1 MNSEQI
7 HKLRAR
13 AHPLKPV
20 VIVGQAGVTE
30 AVLNEIDL
38 ALDHHELIKVR
49 INGEDRD
56 SRKAMCAAIVEAARA
71 TLVQQIGHVVSLYRK
86 RPAAG

>member
-1 MNSEQI
+1 MKSEQI
-7 HKLRAR
+7 RKLRAR

-30 AVLNEIDL
+30 AVLKEIDL
-38 ALDHHELIKVR
+38 ALEHHELIKVR

-56 SRKAMCAAIVEAARA
+56 SRKTLCAAIVAAAGA
-71 TLVQQIGHVVSLYRK
+71 TLVQQIGHVASLYRK
-86 RPAAG
+86 RPAG

>member
-7 HKLRAR
+7 RKLRTR

-30 AVLNEIDL
+30 PVLKEIDL
-38 ALDHHELIKVR
+38 ALEHHELIKVR
-49 INGEDRD
+49 VNGEDRD
-56 SRKAMCAAIVEAARA
+56 SRKALCAAIVEATGAI
-71 TLVQQIGHVVSLYRK
+71 LVQHIGHVVSLYRK
-86 RPAAG
+86 RPVG

>member
-7 HKLRAR
+7 RKLRAR

-56 SRKAMCAAIVEAARA
+56 SRKAMSAAIVEATGAA
-71 TLVQQIGHVVSLYRK
+71 LVQQLGHVASLYRK
-86 RPAAG
+86 RPAGG